1 MLKPRFAASD
11 GIGIQNDQAGP
22 DHFTNKALV
31 YKEPPKF
38 NLAKAI
44 MEKYEVDKP
53 TETMAAEKEE
63 EVDSPFA
70 ATIEEQEEA
79 RPPSPTANSPQAK
92 QE

>member
-1 MLKPRFAASD
+1 MQKPRVVAAD
-11 GIGIQNDQAGP
+11 GIGIESDQAGP

-31 YKEPPKF
+31 HKEPPKF

-53 TETMAAEKEE
+53 TETMTTEKEE

-79 RPPSPTANSPQAK
+79 GPPSPTANSPTA
-92 QE
+92 